1 MTIFKSTE
9 LFMRKCGQ
17 LDTIG
22 FPDDVS
28 DPLRQLRIN
37 LLVEEVEETLLA
49 ESRNDPVEVAD
60 GLADIIVIAYGSLL
74 AYWGPVVAQ
83 EILGEVARSN
93 LSKIVDGK
101 VLRRADG
108 KILKPESYSA
118 PDIRSILE
126 REL

>member
-1 MTIFKSTE
+1 
-9 LFMRKCGQ
+9 MRSAGQ

-28 DPLRQLRIN
+28 DPLRQLRID

-49 ESRNDPVEVAD
+49 ESQNDPVEVAD

-74 AYWGPVVAQ
+74 AYWGPVVAE

-108 KILKPESYSA
+108 KILKPESFSP